1 MSPSDS
7 IAFQPVLSPDAGWQF
22 WIDRGGTFTDVVAR
36 RPDGQLVMQKV
47 LSENPDAYADA
58 AIQGIRLLLGLTPE
72 EPLPSTAIEAI
83 KMGTTVATNALLE
96 RKGDRVLLIV
106 TRGFRDALRI
116 GHQARPRLF
125 DHRIQLPEMLYERVE
140 EATERV
146 GADGSLVTPLDLNEL
161 RPRLEQAYR
170 EGIRAVAILCLHGY
184 RYPEHERRIK
194 ALAKEIGFTQISTS
208 HETSPLI
215 KLIGRGDTTVVDA
228 YLSPLLR
235 RYVEQ
240 LEDQLGN
247 GLLSGLCHE
256 TGERSGDGRNNRLGA
271 APGDELGKD
280 TNKVRLQFMQSHGG
294 LTDAQLF
301 QGKDAI
307 LSGPAGGIIGAIEIS
322 RQAGFDKLI
331 TFDMGGTSTDVAH
344 YAGTL
349 ERTLET
355 PVAGVRMRA
364 PMMQIHTVAAGG
376 GSLCLFDGARYRVGP
391 ESAGADPGPTC
402 YRRGGPLAVTDCN
415 LMLGKL
421 QADFFPALFG
431 PHQDQPLDLEA
442 VRAGFGALANEIA
455 EATGDRPRP
464 ERVAEGF
471 LRIAVE
477 NMANAIK
484 TISVQRGYDVTE
496 YTLVSF
502 GGAGGQH
509 ACAVAD
515 ALGMSRVLLHPLAG
529 VLSAYGMGLADVRA
543 LRERSLE
550 VPLDEALNSGELSA
564 MFDAIA
570 AEAEQELRAQSIPSR
585 CIELRRQ
592 LHLRYQGSDSTLEID
607 FDYPV
612 SSGNDT
618 GNGLGNRS
626 KSSTRGND
634 NGYSVSTLSSNR
646 FASGV
651 NNGQAQQTN
660 AIVTENIDA
669 LAAEITRA
677 FEAAYR
683 ARFGFLMEGTSLIA
697 ASIAVEAIGKANG
710 SPLASSRPTGPA
722 APEPSATVPVFSGG
736 DWHPSPLF
744 QRAALC
750 PGNRITGLAIII
762 EQTGTTVVEP
772 GWQAEVTEIG
782 NLLLQRVEA
791 RADARAIGT
800 DCDPVMLEVFNNLFM
815 SIAEQMGYRLRNTA
829 FSVNIK
835 ERLDFSCALFDP
847 NGSLVANAPH
857 IPVHLG
863 SMGESVRAVIR
874 HNAGR
879 MMPGDAYAL
888 NAPYNGGTHLPD
900 VTVITPVFDTGGEKI
915 LFYVGSR
922 GHHADIGGIS
932 PGSMPACSRRVEEE
946 GVLIDNLRLVKR
958 GVFQREAVMALLNAG
973 AFPARNPEQNLT
985 DLQAQIAANAKGV
998 EELLKMVDHFGLA
1011 TVQAYMGHVQSNA
1024 EESVRRVIDVLKPGR
1039 FSVEMDDGA
1048 MIAVA
1053 ISIDR
1058 QRRQACVDF
1067 TGTSPQQ
1074 PGNFNAPAAIC
1085 RAAVLYVFRTLVED
1099 AIPLNE
1105 GCLKP
1110 IELII
1115 PEGSML
1121 NPRYPAAVVAGNVET
1136 SQAITDALYG
1146 ALGVLAAA
1154 QGTMNNTTFGNDRVQ
1169 YYETVCGG
1177 SGAGP
1182 DFDGTAAVQT
1192 HMTNSRLTDPEV
1204 LEWRFPVRLDS
1215 FSIRCGSGGAGR
1227 HRGGDGVERRIRFLE
1242 PMDVGILANRRR
1254 VPPFG
1259 LADGKSGACGRN
1271 WIERAEGSVEALGS
1285 TDTRSV
1291 AANDVFVLQTP
1302 GGGGFG
1308 KV

>member
-1 MSPSDS
+1 MPQQ
-7 IAFQPVLSPDAGWQF
+7 AQQTGWQF
-22 WIDRGGTFTDVVAR
+22 WIDRGGTFTDIVGR
-36 RPDGQLVMQKV
+36 RPDGQLVTQKL
-47 LSENPDAYADA
+47 LSENAEAYTDA
-58 AIQGIRLLLGLTPE
+58 AIQGIRRLLALAPE
-72 EPLPSTAIEAI
+72 EPLPSAAIEAV

-96 RKGDRVLLIV
+96 RKGDRVLLLV

-116 GHQARPRLF
+116 GDQARPQLFERQIRLP
-125 DHRIQLPEMLYERVE
+125 QMLYERVE
-140 EATERV
+140 EVTERV
-146 GADGSLVTPLDLNEL
+146 GADGHLVIPLDLDDL
-161 RPRLEQAYR
+161 RPRLEQAHR
-170 EGIRAVAILCLHGY
+170 DGIGAVAILCLHGY
-184 RYPEHERRIK
+184 RYPEHEQRIK
-194 ALAKEIGFTQISTS
+194 ALAREIGFTQISTS

-235 RYVEQ
+235 RYVDQVES
-240 LEDQLGN
+240 QLGQ
-247 GLLSGLCHE
+247 
-256 TGERSGDGRNNRLGA
+256 GA
-271 APGDELGKD
+271 D
-280 TNKVRLQFMQSHGG
+280 KVRLQFMQSHGG
-294 LTDAQLF
+294 LTDAHLF

-307 LSGPAGGIIGAIEIS
+307 LSGPAGGIVGAVETS
-322 RQAGFDKLI
+322 RQAGFEKLI

-344 YAGTL
+344 YAGSL
-349 ERTLET
+349 ERSLET
-355 PVAGVRMRA
+355 PVAGVRLRA

-376 GSLCLFDGARYRVGP
+376 GSLCQFDGARYRVGP

-421 QADFFPALFG
+421 QPGFFPAVFG
-431 PHQDQPLDLEA
+431 PTQDQPLDLDA
-442 VRAGFGALANEIA
+442 VQAAFRVLADEVA
-455 EATGDRPRP
+455 RATGDRPSP
-464 ERVAEGF
+464 EQVAEGF

-484 TISVQRGYDVTE
+484 TISVQRGYDVSD

-515 ALGMSRVLLHPLAG
+515 ALGMPRVLLHPLAG
-529 VLSAYGMGLADVRA
+529 VLSAYGMGLAEVRA
-543 LRERSLE
+543 LRECSLE
-550 VPLDEALNSGELSA
+550 QPLDEALDSGELA
-564 MFDAIA
+564 VALDAIA
-570 AEAEQELRAQSIPSR
+570 AEAEQELRAQSIPPER
-585 CIELRRQ
+585 IELRRR
-592 LHLRYQGSDSTLEID
+592 LHLRYQGSDTALEVD
-607 FDYPV
+607 VD
-612 SSGNDT
+612 S
-618 GNGLGNRS
+618 
-626 KSSTRGND
+626 
-634 NGYSVSTLSSNR
+634 SSN
-646 FASGV
+646 
-651 NNGQAQQTN
+651 NGSSNSERERILKFTAES
-660 AIVTENIDA
+660 AAEY
-669 LAAEITRA
+669 AAEITRV

-683 ARFGFLMEGTSLIA
+683 ARFGFLMPNTPLIA
-697 ASIAVEAIGKANG
+697 ANVAVEAVGKAEG
-710 SPLASSRPTGPA
+710 SRA
-722 APEPSATVPVFSGG
+722 APKASKGPVPPPSATVSVFSGG
-736 DWHPSPLF
+736 DWHPTPLF
-744 QRAALC
+744 ERTALHS
-750 PGNRITGLAIII
+750 GNRIAGPAIIV

-772 GWQAEVTEIG
+772 GWQAEVTDLG

-791 RADARAIGT
+791 RTGARAIGT

-815 SIAEQMGYRLRNTA
+815 SIAEQMGYRLQNTA
-829 FSVNIK
+829 FSLNIK

-847 NGSLVANAPH
+847 DGALVANAPH

-874 HNAGR
+874 HNAGH
-879 MMPGDAYAL
+879 MAPGDVYAL

-900 VTVITPVFDTGGEKI
+900 VTVITPVFDATSEQI

-932 PGSMPACSRRVEEE
+932 PGSMPARSQSVDEE
-946 GVLIDNLRLVKR
+946 GVLIDNLRLVER
-958 GVFQREAVMALLNAG
+958 GVFQREAVMALLNA
-973 AFPARNPEQNLT
+973 APYPARNPEQNLA

-998 EELLKMVDHFGLA
+998 EELLKMVEHFDLA
-1011 TVQAYMGHVQSNA
+1011 TVQAYMGHVQANA
-1024 EESVRRVIDVLKPGR
+1024 EESVRRVIEGLQPGR
-1039 FSVEMDDGA
+1039 FRVEMDDGA

-1058 QRRQACVDF
+1058 QRRQARVDF

-1074 PGNFNAPAAIC
+1074 PSNFNAPAAIC
-1085 RAAVLYVFRTLVED
+1085 RAAVLYVFRTLVAD

-1115 PEGSML
+1115 PEGSLL

-1154 QGTMNNTTFGNDRVQ
+1154 QGTMNNTTFGNARVQ

-1204 LEWRFPVRLDS
+1204 LEWRFPVRLES
-1215 FSIRCGSGGAGR
+1215 FAIRGGSGGHGR

-1259 LADGKSGACGRN
+1259 LAGGEPGACGRH
-1271 WIERAEGSVEALGS
+1271 WIERVDGSIEPLESA
-1285 TDTRSV
+1285 DTRSV
-1291 AANDVFVLQTP
+1291 APNDVFVLQTP

-1308 KV
+1308 PATPD